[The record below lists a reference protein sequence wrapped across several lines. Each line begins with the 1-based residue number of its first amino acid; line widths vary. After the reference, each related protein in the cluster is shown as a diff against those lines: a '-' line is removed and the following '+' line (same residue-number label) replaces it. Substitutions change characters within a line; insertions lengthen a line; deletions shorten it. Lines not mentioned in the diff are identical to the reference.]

1 MASVIGTM
9 IFVVVFLLALGAMAY
24 LSGVQAQSTQAQAE
38 AESVAS
44 AKGSER
50 LGFAGGGQSL
60 SAQNEGGTTVD
71 INHLILAYP
80 NGTTFTLAV
89 SASVPPGGGV
99 AVAPL
104 VPEGKCGGSEACL
117 SIYDSVVG
125 GSPPGSALGLLTSL
139 GNTFWYYPS
148 QDASPAER
156 VLYTTS
162 VSSTSSTSFT
172 DIPGLSF
179 SGAAGTAY
187 LVDVKIGYYQSGG
200 FTDEAFF
207 AASAPPGSTV
217 LACATNFYYSNT
229 WAPPGCSSG
238 PGASFEQ
245 STCYSF
251 YPACSLQATLFV
263 ALGPVGGTVQLGF
276 RSGSGEVTAYVAQ
289 GSYLVVSQPG

>member
-50 LGFAGGGQSL
+50 LGFAGGGLSL

-125 GSPPGSALGLLTSL
+125 GSPGGLALGLLPSL
-139 GNTFWYYPS
+139 GNTIWYYP
-148 QDASPAER
+148 
-156 VLYTTS
+156 
-162 VSSTSSTSFT
+162 
-172 DIPGLSF
+172 
-179 SGAAGTAY
+179 
-187 LVDVKIGYYQSGG
+187 
-200 FTDEAFF
+200 
-207 AASAPPGSTV
+207 
-217 LACATNFYYSNT
+217 
-229 WAPPGCSSG
+229 
-238 PGASFEQ
+238 
-245 STCYSF
+245 
-251 YPACSLQATLFV
+251 
-263 ALGPVGGTVQLGF
+263 
-276 RSGSGEVTAYVAQ
+276 
-289 GSYLVVSQPG
+289 